1 MDAKPYRF
9 VWPDPLAP
17 RFVTRDLTVLRNR
30 RRRTKKSEAKPEPL
44 VLRAVK
50 LIELVPH
57 CLYEVPVDC
66 HEMAVGVRELRPGC
80 ILSRNL
86 KVSERLN
93 GGKVEDEVKQCF
105 ISFDG
110 VYKAR
115 RGVGH
120 ADRRYRSQEIPANK
134 QLGNTLDQLV
144 RMSWE
149 LHKVDEDGRE
159 AFVLIAVQATKTYG
173 APIDETKRRAQAR
186 TLQAGTLIDTRG
198 RFNPRRI
205 PLICFAGEHE
215 IASRIQAV
223 RGIGRRMSFR
233 EAVLEHYID
242 RLREIV
248 LEVSRS
254 QQHRLRKG
262 GSLPPEAHAQA
273 GPTRSRS
280 AGRCGDS
287 PAGDCHQAVLAFLHP
302 GASDLDAAAQLL
314 REAAS
319 GRNGDTIIR
328 AKELIGQV
336 FRATV
341 QQECHWRLQELLLQ
355 LGILE
360 DRGDQLEASRQLMWR
375 DELRAVHRML
385 VSEEPLTGKR
395 LEHGFKGPVLQR
407 VVARVHLAIGALMRV
422 LAQGRPR
429 LTNHEGGARQG
440 RRTPL
445 IPVVTRP
452 TPDSHR
458 STGSRPSAEGRIFLC
473 AKIMRL

>member
-30 RRRTKKSEAKPEPL
+30 RRRTKKGEAKPEPL

-120 ADRRYRSQEIPANK
+120 ADRRYRSREIPANK

-159 AFVLIAVQATKTYG
+159 AFVLIAVQAAKTYG

-254 QQHRLRKG
+254 QQHRLRQEWLAPTKKRTPK
-262 GSLPPEAHAQA
+262 LVRQEADRLADA
-273 GPTRSRS
+273 ATRLRAIVTRPFSRSFTRS
-280 AGRCGDS
+280 
-287 PAGDCHQAVLAFLHP
+287 
-302 GASDLDAAAQLL
+302 ASDLDAAAQLL

-422 LAQGRPR
+422 LAQGGPD
-429 LTNHEGGARQG
+429 LQTMKEELDKAVE
-440 RRTPL
+440 PL
-445 IPVVTRP
+445 
-452 TPDSHR
+452 
-458 STGSRPSAEGRIFLC
+458 
-473 AKIMRL
+473 

>member
-1 MDAKPYRF
+1 
-9 VWPDPLAP
+9 
-17 RFVTRDLTVLRNR
+17 
-30 RRRTKKSEAKPEPL
+30 
-44 VLRAVK
+44 
-50 LIELVPH
+50 
-57 CLYEVPVDC
+57 
-66 HEMAVGVRELRPGC
+66 MAVGVRELRPGC

-120 ADRRYRSQEIPANK
+120 ADRRYRSREIPANK

-159 AFVLIAVQATKTYG
+159 AFVLIAVQAAKTYG

-254 QQHRLRKG
+254 QQHRLRQEWLAPTKKRTPK
-262 GSLPPEAHAQA
+262 LVRQEADRLADA
-273 GPTRSRS
+273 ATRLRAIVTRPFSRSFTRS
-280 AGRCGDS
+280 
-287 PAGDCHQAVLAFLHP
+287 
-302 GASDLDAAAQLL
+302 ASDLDAAAQLL

-422 LAQGRPR
+422 LAQGGPD
-429 LTNHEGGARQG
+429 LQTMKEELDKAVE
-440 RRTPL
+440 PL
-445 IPVVTRP
+445 
-452 TPDSHR
+452 
-458 STGSRPSAEGRIFLC
+458 
-473 AKIMRL
+473 

>member
-1 MDAKPYRF
+1 
-9 VWPDPLAP
+9 
-17 RFVTRDLTVLRNR
+17 
-30 RRRTKKSEAKPEPL
+30 
-44 VLRAVK
+44 
-50 LIELVPH
+50 
-57 CLYEVPVDC
+57 
-66 HEMAVGVRELRPGC
+66 
-80 ILSRNL
+80 
-86 KVSERLN
+86 
-93 GGKVEDEVKQCF
+93 
-105 ISFDG
+105 
-110 VYKAR
+110 
-115 RGVGH
+115 
-120 ADRRYRSQEIPANK
+120 
-134 QLGNTLDQLV
+134 
-144 RMSWE
+144 MSWE

-159 AFVLIAVQATKTYG
+159 AFVLIAVQAAKTYG

-254 QQHRLRKG
+254 QQHRLRQEWLAPTKKRTPK
-262 GSLPPEAHAQA
+262 LVRQEADRLADA
-273 GPTRSRS
+273 ATRLRAIVTRPFSRSFTRS
-280 AGRCGDS
+280 
-287 PAGDCHQAVLAFLHP
+287 
-302 GASDLDAAAQLL
+302 ASDLDAAAQLL

-341 QQECHWRLQELLLQ
+341 QHECHWRLQELLLQ

-422 LAQGRPR
+422 LAQG
-429 LTNHEGGARQG
+429 G
-440 RRTPL
+440 RDLQTMKEELDKAVEPL
-445 IPVVTRP
+445 
-452 TPDSHR
+452 
-458 STGSRPSAEGRIFLC
+458 
-473 AKIMRL
+473 